1 MKRFST
7 PTARSGRPSNRNAGF
22 TLVELLVV
30 MAIIALLLGLLLPAL
45 AKARATARQVKDGTQ
60 LTQIHKAWLIWCREF
75 NGIFP
80 TPGLINRVGTV
91 PGKGA
96 EDINQNSHAN
106 LYSSCIMA
114 NYFTPQLCISQAE
127 SSANVANAAD
137 YNFNEYNVAADK
149 YWDTKFQTD
158 LAGRCNTSFG
168 TMLLA
173 DGRKQKEW
181 KESLNSKFAVVANRG
196 PDGTQPYDKFS
207 KTWEIHG
214 QKGSWEGNVCFN
226 DNHVNF
232 ERVYSPEGTVK
243 LGPNLDVDDNMFAE
257 ESVGGKNDM
266 FLTMCKTVTGGGGT
280 YTFNITWD

>member
-1 MKRFST
+1 MKRRT
-7 PTARSGRPSNRNAGF
+7 NNRNTGF

-60 LTQIHKAWLIWCREF
+60 LTQVHKAWLIWCREF

-91 PGKGA
+91 PGKGP

-106 LYSSCIMA
+106 LYSACIMA

-127 SSANVANAAD
+127 ASANVANAAD
-137 YNFNEYNVAADK
+137 YNYNEYNVAADK

-158 LAGRCNTSFG
+158 LQGRCNTSYG

-173 DGRKQKEW
+173 GARKSKEW
-181 KESLNSKFAVVANRG
+181 KESLNSKYAVVANRG
-196 PDGTQPYDKFS
+196 PDGSKPLDVFS

-226 DNHVNF
+226 DNHISF
-232 ERVYSPEGTVK
+232 ERNFSPEGTVK
-243 LGPNLDVDDNMFAE
+243 LGPNLDIDDNMFALDE
-257 ESVGGKNDM
+257 TTAENGNDI
-266 FLTMCKTVTGGGGT
+266 FLCMVKTVTGGGGN
-280 YTFNITWD
+280 YVFNITWD